1 LVFREVEACSHVLA
15 SLGTCLEH
23 LVTLIDWSE
32 TGNLFPDDKH
42 SPAEL
47 LARAQNINQYCFY
60 GRCLGF
66 QVIIFFFCFSTKLM
80 SFLFVPIQFCE
91 SMRKALQ
98 FICIAMASYSEAYYN
113 SGSLLSKAT
122 NSVVTG
128 SKYLLDPELRAR
140 RIVNIAQ
147 YSNVEFCKSFWQLT
161 ETGNFCYQEIIFRD
175 FIVCA
180 FHRPDE

>member
-1 LVFREVEACSHVLA
+1 
-15 SLGTCLEH
+15 
-23 LVTLIDWSE
+23 
-32 TGNLFPDDKH
+32 
-42 SPAEL
+42 
-47 LARAQNINQYCFY
+47 
-60 GRCLGF
+60 
-66 QVIIFFFCFSTKLM
+66 M
-80 SFLFVPIQFCE
+80 SILFVLIQFCE

-161 ETGNFCYQEIIFRD
+161 ETGKHFC
-175 FIVCA
+175 FIENKCECNNIA